1 MSRIERAGEQASERQ
16 VVQLPRLAQNEV
28 EDEEFDEVRA
38 SRRRYVSDCL
48 SNVRTAR
55 CFFVVF
61 AVFRPSSAS
70 VVSKSSTPFEMPSSH
85 RPIGSNLKTKLHN
98 YRQKP
103 ETPSDIMGQGS

>member
-1 MSRIERAGEQASERQ
+1 MSRIERAGEQARERQ

-55 CFFVVF
+55 CFFCGVRCVQ
-61 AVFRPSSAS
+61 ALIRIRRLEVLDS
-70 VVSKSSTPFEMPSSH
+70 V
-85 RPIGSNLKTKLHN
+85 
-98 YRQKP
+98 
-103 ETPSDIMGQGS
+103 